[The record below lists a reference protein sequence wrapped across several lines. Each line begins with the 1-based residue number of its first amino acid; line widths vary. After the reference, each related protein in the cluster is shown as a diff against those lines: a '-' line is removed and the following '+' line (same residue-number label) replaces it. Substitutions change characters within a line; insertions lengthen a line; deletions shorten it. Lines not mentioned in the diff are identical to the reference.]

1 MQRMRR
7 LFLTRLVISKPFT
20 FGLRCIL
27 YPLVIGYRIV
37 RWLKTGGREIYAE
50 AKIRQMSKNPLHLA
64 HQRDKSY
71 SIDEVRRRY
80 RCEHLSIEEFIQ
92 VALPCPTLVSQLAP
106 VAVEKIKKFAKS
118 NLSLAHWKRQ
128 LGDLGLKP
136 QHSFAAALLVTLVFV
151 LVIRPAE
158 TGAKSVKALALTSIA
173 LEQTETCNNLARM
186 CVDDSRPEKRMP
198 SDWPIFITLCCP
210 EIERL
215 NFRTAFV
222 IEGRE
227 RPPDEFWR
235 KIDHIPIQLFS
246 SR

>member
-1 MQRMRR
+1 
-7 LFLTRLVISKPFT
+7 
-20 FGLRCIL
+20 
-27 YPLVIGYRIV
+27 
-37 RWLKTGGREIYAE
+37 
-50 AKIRQMSKNPLHLA
+50 MSKNPLHLA

-186 CVDDSRPEKRMP
+186 SIKSPDTKKFTDWHWPRDIWMREWKLRVPQLFRPVPLEEIRPPLEM
-198 SDWPIFITLCCP
+198 
-210 EIERL
+210 IERQ
-215 NFRTAFV
+215 
-222 IEGRE
+222 
-227 RPPDEFWR
+227 
-235 KIDHIPIQLFS
+235 IDHNPIPAVQI
-246 SR
+246 